1 MGQYEVAV
9 WSLIGG
15 DRCWEVFYESLAL
28 NSAGTFFTDRKSGG
42 GRCAEVTVIRGSTV
56 LLNALAE
63 AIIQSSSQNSL
74 MYYIYI
80 YSYFYIFLLFPG
92 AYGCS
97 FVAKLSWKKKF
108 FLKKYLFFTKYTLFA
123 EKNNFIWKKK
133 IILIFFCL
141 LKKLFLQ
148 KMKKIYISFEKY
160 FLSRKYIFIWSWKIY
175 LLKLPGELNNLV
187 LKVSEAPNMWY
198 SLN

>member
-108 FLKKYLFFTKYTLFA
+108 FLKKYLFFY
-123 EKNNFIWKKK
+123 
-133 IILIFFCL
+133 
-141 LKKLFLQ
+141 
-148 KMKKIYISFEKY
+148 KIYIICRKKNFIFFFFTEKA
-160 FLSRKYIFIWSWKIY
+160 FFTENEKNIY
-175 LLKLPGELNNLV
+175 LIWEIFFYPENI
-187 LKVSEAPNMWY
+187 Y
-198 SLN
+198 SFCKKNFWL